1 MTVTSQTSTDAR
13 LRIMAARVIAQ
24 QRWPYVSNLLF
35 NFKLVELPHETLPT
49 MAVDSGWRLYYSP
62 DFVLGEAPEALA
74 TVLLHECLHCLHDH
88 MDRFETLKRPTHEHP
103 IWNCAGDAA
112 INAVLDEGSM
122 PWPSVTPVRYAD
134 LEPYGVVDGM
144 STEAAFFAIMDHREK
159 HPEDFLYVVDCG
171 SISGGTLRG
180 YELPADSDQAPSMR
194 SDQQDIIR
202 DRVAHDVLVHS
213 RDRGSVPAGLLRWAE
228 ELLNPRIDWREALA
242 SRMRRD
248 LASVAGRRD
257 YTYTR
262 PSRRHEA
269 MRLAGSAAILPA
281 MRQPTPPRVA
291 CVIDTS
297 GSISQDEL
305 RAFLGEVVGITRAV
319 GVAGGLTVI
328 ACDAEAYA
336 PQKVRSQGDVESVR
350 LEGGGGTDMG
360 AGLTA
365 AALLSPRPHIIVV
378 FTDGHTPWPEAPPR
392 KVDSVIVVL
401 SDLATQSLV
410 PNWAR
415 VITIT

>member
-1 MTVTSQTSTDAR
+1 
-13 LRIMAARVIAQ
+13 
-24 QRWPYVSNLLF
+24 
-35 NFKLVELPHETLPT
+35 
-49 MAVDSGWRLYYSP
+49 
-62 DFVLGEAPEALA
+62 
-74 TVLLHECLHCLHDH
+74 
-88 MDRFETLKRPTHEHP
+88 
-103 IWNCAGDAA
+103 
-112 INAVLDEGSM
+112 
-122 PWPSVTPVRYAD
+122 
-134 LEPYGVVDGM
+134 
-144 STEAAFFAIMDHREK
+144 
-159 HPEDFLYVVDCG
+159 
-171 SISGGTLRG
+171 
-180 YELPADSDQAPSMR
+180 
-194 SDQQDIIR
+194 
-202 DRVAHDVLVHS
+202 
-213 RDRGSVPAGLLRWAE
+213 
-228 ELLNPRIDWREALA
+228 
-242 SRMRRD
+242 
-248 LASVAGRRD
+248 
-257 YTYTR
+257 
-262 PSRRHEA
+262 

-281 MRQPTPPRVA
+281 MRQPAPPRVA

-336 PQKVRSQGDVESVR
+336 LQRVRSQGDVESVR

-378 FTDGHTPWPEAPPR
+378 FTDGQTPWPEAPPR